1 MAEPLAEPENK
12 FRTFYHGTYPDRIDS
27 ILRTGLD
34 PSYVGGGG
42 GTLPGLNEKD
52 PRPKL
57 FLTTSPSYAEF
68 YANMAA
74 KTSAMAKAKE
84 EGKGWFRQMLAQGTP
99 VPPLRIDLPSDF
111 KVYELAKGLGGH
123 DEHYVTDLIPPEY
136 IKAMNRLE
144 KTSNDL
150 TVLAPK
156 WSERGHLLAAL
167 PKHLTD
173 AQEAI
178 KSQQNID
185 KEMTDLSLIAGAWLK
200 SQQQKELLETR
211 LKRFKETAGYPSM
224 ASVLP
229 TPAVVGISN
238 KEQAMNNLNKAAEF
252 GAMMGKRAGTGQQM
266 GTPNGVPATPPRGP
280 GVGGASSGR
289 STGGPAANTNPFQ
302 GFAPRDPQAP
312 PQYNIHNP
320 SPEQAKLNSSV
331 AKQQADASFNSKVN
345 DTLTGKSG
353 PYNNVPGMSDKQ
365 REMGNYKDFRQG
377 YQQEKSAPTT
387 KGVKGKAIEQDVQGD
402 ANAIGTVGAMLPAGG
417 ASLGLLRGVGNPY
430 AQLGN
435 LAWQGVKAGIP
446 GAPPVDGK

>member
-84 EGKGWFRQMLAQGTP
+84 EGKGWIRQMLAQGTP
-99 VPPLRIDLPSDF
+99 APPLRIDLPSDF
-111 KVYELAKGLGGH
+111 KVHELAKGLGGH

-144 KTSNDL
+144 K
-150 TVLAPK
+150 
-156 WSERGHLLAAL
+156 AA
-167 PKHLTD
+167 
-173 AQEAI
+173 A
-178 KSQQNID
+178 
-185 KEMTDLSLIAGAWLK
+185 
-200 SQQQKELLETR
+200 
-211 LKRFKETAGYPSM
+211 
-224 ASVLP
+224 
-229 TPAVVGISN
+229 
-238 KEQAMNNLNKAAEF
+238 F

-280 GVGGASSGR
+280 GAGGASSGR

-320 SPEQAKLNSSV
+320 SPEQGQINSAF

-353 PYNNVPGMSDKQ
+353 PYNNVPGLSDKQ
-365 REMGNYKDFRQG
+365 REMGNYNDFRRDYRQD
-377 YQQEKSAPTT
+377 KSAPTT
-387 KGVKGKAIEQDVQGD
+387 KGVKGEAIKQDVQDD
-402 ANAIGTVGAMLPAGG
+402 ANALGAVATMLPVGG
-417 ASLGLLRGVGNPY
+417 ASLGLLRGTGNAY
-430 AQLGN
+430 AHLGS
-435 LAWQGVKAGIP
+435 LAWQGAKAGIP
-446 GAPPVDGK
+446 GAPPVHGK